1 MTAKTMV
8 SPLLVVLNSLIEFIF
23 KPFVRRYRSTPPPQ
37 APETFPVFENDA
49 RETVR
54 EIAER
59 ESVPQETDT
68 SVGPEIVP
76 KRLAVPPSARL
87 VVSTW

>member
-49 RETVR
+49 RE
-54 EIAER
+54 IAER